1 MARGDLNASQAG
13 AQSRGDSITDRMVEA
28 GIVRVLTSKYG
39 LNERAI
45 QEIQLLIG
53 LRGSAS
59 GGALPLAALRRQDI
73 AALDRVKAMKSKP
86 AAGATPTAAEYNAL
100 RDDVRMLFE
109 ALGLIAQ
116 VLNNGSAT

>member
-13 AQSRGDSITDRMVEA
+13 NQARGDAIADRAIETA
-28 GIVRVLTSKYG
+28 IVRVLTSKYG

-53 LRGSAS
+53 LRGNQPDGSIPHS
-59 GGALPLAALRRQDI
+59 ALRRQDI
-73 AALDRVKAMKSKP
+73 GALDRVKAMKSKA

-116 VLNNGSAT
+116 IIGATK